1 MKEKERLLKIK
12 AIIKKK
18 KPSFKRPWYFKLKR
32 LGESWRKPKG
42 LDHKYRLKKKGYE
55 ANVQVGYRTPKK
67 VRGHHPS
74 GYIEKLIHNPKE
86 IDNINP
92 KTDAIRIAH
101 TVGKRKRMEII
112 RKAKEKG
119 IKILNPTET
128 LMEIEET

>member
-1 MKEKERLLKIK
+1 M
-12 AIIKKK
+12 
-18 KPSFKRPWYFKLKR
+18 
-32 LGESWRKPKG
+32 
-42 LDHKYRLKKKGYE
+42 
-55 ANVQVGYRTPKK
+55 GYRTPKK
-67 VRGHHPS
+67 VRGYHPS

-86 IDNINP
+86 LDNINP